1 MEGSQKFTKHSP
13 KFNSKHCLSESLKLT
28 PIYRKLID
36 EPAWGGLLELQNKKL
51 LSFFQEQIILEKKI
65 VELAEANANATNN
78 VLIAELIRG
87 IALDSRKHANL
98 LNAATAMASGPT
110 PLIEEQQMEA
120 LGDHIK
126 EHIKLEEEAIKTYKE
141 QLITVK
147 DERMQLILQYLLS
160 DEQRHHALLTRIDK
174 WIIQP
179 QTLTE
184 DDLWEM
190 FWKHA
195 PFHGSPGG

>member
-1 MEGSQKFTKHSP
+1 
-13 KFNSKHCLSESLKLT
+13 
-28 PIYRKLID
+28 
-36 EPAWGGLLELQNKKL
+36 LELQNKKL

-78 VLIAELIRG
+78 VLIAE
-87 IALDSRKHANL
+87 
-98 LNAATAMASGPT
+98 ASGPT

-126 EHIKLEEEAIKTYKE
+126 EHIQLEEEAIRTYKD
-141 QLITVK
+141 QLKMVE
-147 DERMQLILQYLLS
+147 DERMQLILQYLVS
-160 DEQRHHALLTRIDK
+160 DEERHHALLTRVDK

-179 QTLTE
+179 QALTE

-195 PFHGSPGG
+195 PFHGSPTVG

>member
-1 MEGSQKFTKHSP
+1 MEP
-13 KFNSKHCLSESLKLT
+13 
-28 PIYRKLID
+28 
-36 EPAWGGLLELQNKKL
+36 QNEKL
-51 LSFFQEQIILEKKI
+51 LSFFREQITLEKKI

-98 LNAATAMASGPT
+98 LNATITMASGPT

-126 EHIKLEEEAIKTYKE
+126 EHIQLEEEAIRTYKE
-141 QLITVK
+141 QLKTVE
-147 DERMQLILQYLLS
+147 DERMRLILQYLVI
-160 DEQRHHALLTRIDK
+160 DEERHHALLTRIDK

-179 QTLTE
+179 QALTE